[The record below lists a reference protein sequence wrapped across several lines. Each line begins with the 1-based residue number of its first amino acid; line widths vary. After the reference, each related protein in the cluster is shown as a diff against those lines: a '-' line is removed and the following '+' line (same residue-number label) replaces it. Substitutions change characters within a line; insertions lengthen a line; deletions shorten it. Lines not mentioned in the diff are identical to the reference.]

1 MGLTDHT
8 KLETKDDESSVTIEA
23 DMTSDGFTSP
33 KFRAGLPPLLKSAG
47 MSEEQWSEFMTQANV
62 AVAYRWLPICC
73 NPCCLCCFFCN
84 CHNKRIKTPMNA
96 LCKQWNGDV
105 PSATS
110 TLPHGFKVR
119 YEMSTTKV
127 IVHSSGAHKGATMDV
142 HHCLNFYKDNGAGIE
157 VMQR

>member
-1 MGLTDHT
+1 
-8 KLETKDDESSVTIEA
+8 
-23 DMTSDGFTSP
+23 
-33 KFRAGLPPLLKSAG
+33 
-47 MSEEQWSEFMTQANV
+47 
-62 AVAYRWLPICC
+62 
-73 NPCCLCCFFCN
+73 
-84 CHNKRIKTPMNA
+84 MNE

-127 IVHSSGAHKGATMDV
+127 LVRVHEGGSGATMDV
-142 HHCLNFYKDNGAGIE
+142 HHCLNFYKDNGAEIE